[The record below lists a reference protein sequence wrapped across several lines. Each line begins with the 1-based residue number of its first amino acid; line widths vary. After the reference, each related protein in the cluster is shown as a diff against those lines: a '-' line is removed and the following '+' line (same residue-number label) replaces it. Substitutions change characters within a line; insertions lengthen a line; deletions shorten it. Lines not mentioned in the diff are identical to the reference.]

1 MISQKEVENLLA
13 KVPRAASNEEHRAAA
28 SVAIGVRDGK
38 SLAEIV
44 KYYWIPK
51 ELAEKW
57 WSNFGFD
64 DVAPVE
70 RKKRGSKSAV
80 LDLFIK
86 SNIGK
91 TITANDVIEKCN
103 ITAPTFYNYMTA
115 NRGYFKKESRG
126 VYKIIDPSKERLEA
140 KK

>member
-1 MISQKEVENLLA
+1 MITQKEVESLLA
-13 KVPRAASNEEHRAAA
+13 RVPREASNEEHRIAA

-38 SLAEIV
+38 TLSEIV
-44 KYYWIPK
+44 KYYWIPS

-64 DVAPVE
+64 DIAPTE

-86 SNIGK
+86 SNIGQ
-91 TITANDVIEKCN
+91 TISSNEIIEKCD
-103 ITAPTFYNYMTA
+103 ITAPTFYNYLTA
-115 NRGYFKKESRG
+115 NRGYFKKVSRG
-126 VYKIIDPSKERLEA
+126 IYTIIDPSKERIKS